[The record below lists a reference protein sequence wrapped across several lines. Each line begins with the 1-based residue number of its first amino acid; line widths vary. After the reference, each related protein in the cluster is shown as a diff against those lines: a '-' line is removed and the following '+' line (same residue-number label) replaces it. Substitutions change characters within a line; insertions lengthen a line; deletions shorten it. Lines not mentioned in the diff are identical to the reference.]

1 MTPQRGGSIFV
12 SCEGASTSARWRPDP
27 VRFDVG
33 LAIVLVVAAELEIWL
48 TNDAGGYRTVA
59 TIVAPVLAASVA
71 VRRLYPLLAGLVGA
85 GNDVPDVRGLG

>member
-1 MTPQRGGSIFV
+1 MRRRLHLG
-12 SCEGASTSARWRPDP
+12 RWRPDP
-27 VRFDVG
+27 VRFDAG

-71 VRRLYPLLAGLVGA
+71 VRRLYPLLAGLVAQGTMCLTF
-85 GNDVPDVRGLG
+85 GGLG